1 MLCITSEFNPSQVK
15 SVSQSVSR
23 VEVDTGLPGKGR
35 IVLFNSIR
43 LDSIEL
49 DQDNR
54 AKEKKKTTVNKKNE
68 EK

>member
-1 MLCITSEFNPSQVK
+1 MLCITSEFNPSQVM
-15 SVSQSVSR
+15 SVSR

-43 LDSIEL
+43 FDSIEL

-54 AKEKKKTTVNKKNE
+54 AKEKKKTTVNKNNE